1 MTTIAYGSK
10 IKIIKDHFNGKTLSR
25 PKYGYVVAVVD
36 CKDGP
41 DGYMI
46 TEQGNQNQGKAY
58 LVQTSWGGGATW
70 YSRFA
75 IMPVA
80 GIHRLG
86 EWKKQLENY
95 NNKHS

>member
-10 IKIIKDHFNGKTLSR
+10 IKLIKDNNGKPLPR
-25 PKYGYVVAVVD
+25 PKYGYVVAIVD

-46 TEQGNQNQGKAY
+46 TEQGNQKEGQAY

-70 YSRFA
+70 FSDKA
-75 IMPVA
+75 IKPA
-80 GIHRLG
+80 TGINRLA